1 MQIRST
7 TPSGER
13 TTSPA
18 TSRRSSHNIV
28 QAQSISQTPTIPQVT
43 PTIPQ
48 VTPSASAFLQ
58 QAAMMKRYRLEGN
71 AFYQQEVHRRRITP
85 PTGTHPALRTRS
97 DSDSFC
103 PLQHVE
109 MLDPR
114 GSTLTTMSSFIDAAN
129 VAHGPSPPMGLLPE
143 NERFAEPTHRGIIE
157 ELREQSIHEA
167 SGSEDDRTPVYQT
180 YAPTPKPES
189 SEFTSH
195 TQPTGHRTPRK
206 SRVFLPRKDTG
217 TLPGSIPPKSPKKT
231 FFKKLGMKRT
241 NTTPSPSVSTLTGH
255 EVFVVDEA
263 GIPVKAQA
271 VLGASPSKAT
281 LIRSPSKQKKLF
293 PSLRKAGDVTSVPPP
308 TLRSPTSMTSQETPR
323 TAGSLTKTPQ
333 IAYTDPTHYSS
344 LNSRHIPSQTLS
356 EMGAPDSQQVAKCAI
371 QRSQSLKYFDSGVPP
386 TPPAKNTPP
395 NIKAAREAAAA
406 AGTLNVPPKLTESTP
421 SKSPLGVIST
431 SDRISP
437 TRFGSYA
444 HKETAR
450 LVTKPS
456 MYSLHASVVPEVM
469 EASTFEEMKA
479 RIDGLGLEGFSLPEE
494 TQYQRSPEMIYSPSI
509 YGSEWDVRPSMTEK
523 NSRASKRFSVHELP
537 VLAEVS
543 AEREG
548 SHRAKQSSSSGGTI
562 PVCYPHLASDHA
574 MSDSTPLKSG
584 HVRSNTSPDLE
595 RVKGESLKSE
605 MPVHG
610 RTHSRDHSNSPRQS
624 TDVNIFALPAEE
636 LYDAELASPASKYY
650 PSAMPSPL
658 HYLPATVYTPPVK
671 RTREELFPPTN
682 KNESS
687 SCHDSGLGISH
698 QRSASSSPARSQ
710 NVLQGAPKWQ
720 APSDS
725 PPLSHMF
732 QFGKTTQKNLEP
744 EKSVAKE
751 GENSKMDKVLAMLQT
766 ISTRSNKVE
775 ELNEEMRA
783 TNISLEGRL
792 GRMEDMQ
799 RCSSPGSSFLGSDGT
814 SSQRMQ
820 DDRLS
825 GKQQK
830 RVSTSVAHDF
840 YRLGQTQD
848 VPSSPLIS
856 LSSADEDVL
865 EDSMGIHNVGIE
877 TENEDKIAGLTKAN
891 RELTDLLAGLAAQLA
906 EMRKK
911 LDEQAG

>member
-7 TPSGER
+7 TPAGER

-18 TSRRSSHNIV
+18 RSRSSHNIV
-28 QAQSISQTPTIPQVT
+28 QAQPISQT

-48 VTPSASAFLQ
+48 VTPSASAFSQ
-58 QAAMMKRYRLEGN
+58 QAAMMERYRLEGN
-71 AFYQQEVHRRRITP
+71 AFYQQEAHRRRITP

-103 PLQHVE
+103 PLPHVD
-109 MLDPR
+109 MLEPR
-114 GSTLTTMSSFIDAAN
+114 GSTLTTMSSFINAAN
-129 VAHGPSPPMGLLPE
+129 VAHGPSPPIGLLPE

-157 ELREQSIHEA
+157 DLREQSIHEA

-180 YAPTPKPES
+180 YAQTPKPES

-195 TQPTGHRTPRK
+195 TQSSTEHKTPRK
-206 SRVFLPRKDTG
+206 SRVSLPRKDNG
-217 TLPGSIPPKSPKKT
+217 TLLPPKSPKKT
-231 FFKKLGMKRT
+231 FFEKLGMKRT
-241 NTTPSPSVSTLTGH
+241 NTTPSPSMSTLTGH
-255 EVFVVDEA
+255 EVFVADEA

-271 VLGASPSKAT
+271 VLGASPSKAN

-293 PSLRKAGDVTSVPPP
+293 PSLRKANEATSVVPPS
-308 TLRSPTSMTSQETPR
+308 LRSPTSMSSQETPR
-323 TAGSLTKTPQ
+323 TASSLTKTPQ
-333 IAYTDPTHYSS
+333 TAYTDPTHYSS
-344 LNSRHIPSQTLS
+344 LNSRHVPSQTLS
-356 EMGAPDSQQVAKCAI
+356 DRGAPDSQ
-371 QRSQSLKYFDSGVPP
+371 QSLKYFDSGVPP

-395 NIKAAREAAAA
+395 NITAAREAAAA
-406 AGTLNVPPKLTESTP
+406 AGTLNVPVKITESTP
-421 SKSPLGVIST
+421 SKSPLGIVST

-509 YGSEWDVRPSMTEK
+509 YGSEWDVRPNTTEK
-523 NSRASKRFSVHELP
+523 NSRASKRFSVHGLP

-543 AEREG
+543 TEREG

-562 PVCYPHLASDHA
+562 PVCYPDLASDHA
-574 MSDSTPLKSG
+574 ISDSTPLNSG
-584 HVRSNTSPDLE
+584 RVRSNTSPDLDC
-595 RVKGESLKSE
+595 VKGESLKSE

-624 TDVNIFALPAEE
+624 NDVNMFALPAEE
-636 LYDAELASPASKYY
+636 LYDAEYASPASKYY

-658 HYLPATVYTPPVK
+658 HYLPPTVYTPPAK

-682 KNESS
+682 KNDSS
-687 SCHDSGLGISH
+687 SGRDSGLGISN
-698 QRSASSSPARSQ
+698 QRSASPSPARVQ

-720 APSDS
+720 ALSDS
-725 PPLSHMF
+725 PSLSHMF

-744 EKSVAKE
+744 EKSVAKG
-751 GENSKMDKVLAMLQT
+751 GESGKMDKVLAMLQT

-775 ELNEEMRA
+775 ELHEEMRA
-783 TNISLEGRL
+783 TNIRLEGRL
-792 GRMEDMQ
+792 ARMEDMQ

-814 SSQRMQ
+814 SSQRLQ
-820 DDRLS
+820 DDILS
-825 GKQQK
+825 ERQQK

-840 YRLGQTQD
+840 YRLGQVQD

-865 EDSMGIHNVGIE
+865 EDSKGIQNVGIE

-891 RELTDLLAGLAAQLA
+891 RELTDLVAGFAAQLE